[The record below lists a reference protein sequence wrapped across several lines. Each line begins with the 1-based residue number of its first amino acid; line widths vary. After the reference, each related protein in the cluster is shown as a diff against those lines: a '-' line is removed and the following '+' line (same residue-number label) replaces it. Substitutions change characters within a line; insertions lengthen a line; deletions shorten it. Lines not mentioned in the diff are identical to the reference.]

1 MNISL
6 ALSPGSQ
13 ERSIIGHTPNLD
25 ILNFLRYWL
34 KLKVQL
40 LLSITDTWQTYLNKN
55 SRFSI
60 SYEMMICSSSR
71 QDNPHSIQ
79 YSEQFVPN
87 QHVSCITGKLCAIT
101 INTSLIQT
109 IHFTIFG
116 ALPALIFHTGC
127 DFISLCV
134 LVKQCVKK
142 Q

>member
-1 MNISL
+1 MVSDSEFPEGNDHISMNISL

-79 YSEQFVPN
+79 YSE
-87 QHVSCITGKLCAIT
+87 
-101 INTSLIQT
+101 
-109 IHFTIFG
+109 
-116 ALPALIFHTGC
+116 
-127 DFISLCV
+127 
-134 LVKQCVKK
+134 
-142 Q
+142 